1 MGEAISNAW
10 DADASNVYITIN
22 KEQHSFSIFDDGTGM
37 SQNDFQDKFLKV
49 GYSKRAD
56 GNAKSKGGRPFIGRK
71 GIGKLA
77 LLSCSEKVHILSKV
91 KGGEIIGGVINNK
104 ELDNAIKEDNSN
116 YELDNLSNIYSDRLE
131 KSEQGTFLLF
141 ENIKNGIKNTT
152 EYLRTIIAMY
162 FRFSTIDSNFHIF
175 VNEKEVTVDDLQS
188 LIDNTEF
195 VWNINNLENDKFLD
209 KIKDVIK
216 LPEEKL
222 RLLIDGQNDSVKGFI
237 ASVNLPSN
245 ISIRTTGEK
254 VTIDLFVNGRLREK
268 DIMKHISTNRI
279 AESYL
284 YGQINYNSLDS
295 GDDPFTSSRES
306 VKEDNQKFQDFL
318 KLFRSEIIN
327 NIINRWDE
335 LRDKRGKD
343 GDFENPRITKKQ
355 RKAKELFN
363 ATSEEYRKEVKRT
376 DPLHNKM
383 EEWLE
388 ELKEESSFNYPCY
401 SECFLSEN
409 LTRKFIDYKKMPLSK
424 EIKNE
429 AKNFRETEKQHKETA
444 GINIDIRQYNN
455 DLGYLDMTQ
464 LAKVAE
470 PGKGGVPSSLHDKA
484 KEFRPIRNA
493 VMHTALVSQEAKMKL
508 TTVFNEIKARL
519 KYLLKVG

>member
-1 MGEAISNAW
+1 MNKNDAKKGSFKFNISLSVLNHLGRNLYRSFATVLGEAISNAW

-343 GDFENPRITKKQ
+343 GDFENPRITKNNVRQ
-355 RKAKELFN
+355 RNYLMQHLRNTEKK
-363 ATSEEYRKEVKRT
+363 
-376 DPLHNKM
+376 
-383 EEWLE
+383 
-388 ELKEESSFNYPCY
+388 LKEQILCIIKWKNGLKSLKKNQV
-401 SECFLSEN
+401 
-409 LTRKFIDYKKMPLSK
+409 LTIPAIL
-424 EIKNE
+424 N
-429 AKNFRETEKQHKETA
+429 
-444 GINIDIRQYNN
+444 
-455 DLGYLDMTQ
+455 
-464 LAKVAE
+464 
-470 PGKGGVPSSLHDKA
+470 
-484 KEFRPIRNA
+484 
-493 VMHTALVSQEAKMKL
+493 
-508 TTVFNEIKARL
+508 VFYQRI
-519 KYLLKVG
+519 